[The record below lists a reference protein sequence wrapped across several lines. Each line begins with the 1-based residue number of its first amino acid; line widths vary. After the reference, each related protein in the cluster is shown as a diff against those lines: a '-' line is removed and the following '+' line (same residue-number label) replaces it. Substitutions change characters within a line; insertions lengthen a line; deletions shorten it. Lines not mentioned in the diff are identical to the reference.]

1 MEKKRLSF
9 IDMAKGV
16 GIILVLFGHLIY
28 TNEYVRVWISVF
40 HMPVFFVLSG
50 ITLALGTKDEKNV
63 KDRISRKARSL
74 LIPYMWFSIIYF
86 LVDIVNVTLNKITM
100 HDFITNAIASVT
112 FKGKSVLWFLVAL
125 FLSQAVLIFLQ
136 SKFGD
141 TYVIIA
147 SVIIAAVCCICSVP
161 FKNVYEA
168 NADSYLITALLNIPW
183 TLFRAGIVIPFT
195 AAGYYGSKRYDR
207 YAHIAG
213 RTYIRAIA
221 GFVSLGLCILIAM
234 TNWSVDT
241 NNMILNNPLLYYAG
255 GFLGSLSVICLCS
268 ILPDIKVLSMIGR
281 YSLVIMA
288 VHLDM
293 YVLWIGLKAGLFLY
307 GICGISYA
315 ITIPAVIIAL
325 ILGCIAAY
333 IVERFFPFI
342 LGRRKQS

>member
-28 TNEYVRVWISVF
+28 TNEYVRVWISAF

-50 ITLALGTKDEKNV
+50 ITLALGTKDEKDT
-63 KDRISRKARSL
+63 KGRIARKARGL
-74 LIPYMWFSIIYF
+74 LIPYLWFSLIYF

-100 HDFITNAIASVT
+100 HDFISNAIASVT

-125 FLSQAVLIFLQ
+125 FLSQAVLIIMQ
-136 SKFGD
+136 SRLND
-141 TYVIIA
+141 TCVMIIT
-147 SVIIAAVCCICSVP
+147 VIIAAVCCICSVP
-161 FKNVYEA
+161 FKTVYEGA
-168 NADSYLITALLNIPW
+168 ADSYLITALLNIPW
-183 TLFRAGIVIPFT
+183 TLLRAGIVIPFT
-195 AAGYYGSKRYDR
+195 AAGYYACRYYDR
-207 YAHIAG
+207 YRNAADRVIV
-213 RTYIRAIA
+213 RAIIA
-221 GFVSLGLCILIAM
+221 VISLGLCILVAM

-255 GFLGSLSVICLCS
+255 GFMGSLSVISFCS
-268 ILPDIKVLSMIGR
+268 ILPDIKPLSQVGR

-293 YVLWIGLKAGLFLY
+293 YVLWAGLKAGLFLY
-307 GICGISYA
+307 GLCGISYA

-333 IVERFFPFI
+333 VIERFFPFI
-342 LGRRKQS
+342 LGRRRQ

>member
-1 MEKKRLSF
+1 MERKRLSF

-28 TNEYVRVWISVF
+28 TNEYVRVWISAF

-50 ITLALGTKDEKNV
+50 ITLALGTKDEKDV
-63 KDRISRKARSL
+63 KGRITRKARGL

-86 LVDIVNVTLNKITM
+86 IMDIVNVMLNKITM

-125 FLSQAVLIFLQ
+125 FLSQAVLIILQ
-136 SKFGD
+136 SRLSD
-141 TYVIIA
+141 TCVMIV

-161 FKNVYEA
+161 FKTVYEGA
-168 NADSYLITALLNIPW
+168 ADSYLMTALLNIPW
-183 TLFRAGIVIPFT
+183 TLLRAGIVIPFT
-195 AAGYYGSKRYDR
+195 TAGYYGCKRYDR
-207 YAHIAG
+207 YSDIAD

-221 GFVSLGLCILIAM
+221 GIISLGLCIAVAM
-234 TNWSVDT
+234 INWSVDT

-255 GFLGSLSVICLCS
+255 GFMGSLSVISLCS
-268 ILPDIKVLSMIGR
+268 VLPDIWLLSMIGR

-288 VHLDM
+288 VHLDL

-307 GICGISYA
+307 GICGISFA
-315 ITIPAVIIAL
+315 ITVPAVIIAL
-325 ILGCIAAY
+325 ILGCMAAY
-333 IVERFFPFI
+333 IIERFFPFI
-342 LGRRKQS
+342 LGRRRRT